1 MIGIIKLEVGR
12 LACIRP
18 MYNQNANDN
27 DENDNLAG
35 SWLVPMLRCH
45 PEHVSLSPVTNI
57 EAMQLVVQ
65 CIFSARSS
73 VAVTIAQIETTS
85 TIQCNVMV
93 TPRSCKTLVWCN
105 ECIRGSWSCGRFKKN
120 AQNCRVIC
128 YGVQ

>member
-12 LACIRP
+12 LACTWP

-27 DENDNLAG
+27 DENDNLDG

-57 EAMQLVVQ
+57 EAMQLAVQ

-85 TIQCNVMV
+85 TSQCNVMV
-93 TPRSCKTLVWCN
+93 
-105 ECIRGSWSCGRFKKN
+105 SWSHLEAARHW
-120 AQNCRVIC
+120 
-128 YGVQ
+128 YGAMNVLGEVGHVED